1 MKCTRDTATA
11 LVISRILYLPLLS
24 IILLTF
30 DTFVLPG
37 TVTGKPD
44 YARSLKKSVTI
55 RNVILY
61 VRIF

>member
-1 MKCTRDTATA
+1 MKFTRDKATA

-24 IILLTF
+24 IFFLTF
-30 DTFVLPG
+30 DTFVLPV

-44 YARSLKKSVTI
+44 YATSSKESVTI

-61 VRIF
+61 LQIV